1 MVEMKG
7 GIQKLSMMK
16 KLVENVEKVV
26 RIVNLPHPLVQNWTS
41 INVLDSYNAVKHL
54 FAFPSLNKRRGLE
67 TIAWKTYY
75 NILCARKGY
84 LVGEQV
90 PKNKLKEN
98 ASYQK
103 TIFSCITMVVYIFF
117 LSLKQSITG
126 LLAMV
131 YFSLRPVFWGVS

>member
-1 MVEMKG
+1 MFLSMTLPNLLTMWYCGDRSKNIPPFRMIRGSYIREMKG

-16 KLVENVEKVV
+16 KLVKHVVKVV
-26 RIVNLPHPLVQNWTS
+26 RIVNLPHPLVQNWIS
-41 INVLDSYNAVKHL
+41 INVLDLYNAVKHL
-54 FAFPSLNKRRGLE
+54 FAFTSLNKRRRLE

-98 ASYQK
+98 ASYK
-103 TIFSCITMVVYIFF
+103 NHF
-117 LSLKQSITG
+117 
-126 LLAMV
+126 
-131 YFSLRPVFWGVS
+131 